1 MRIFATC
8 RARFSRAMPLA
19 WAAAVFLAAIITGTG
34 DLRAEINGR
43 DTYLGLVDRDVVNDL
58 LDAEQASIAA
68 LFKSRAARDS
78 ALPGHVPAPDTAA
91 IDDRRPRAKLQE
103 LSSEDADTTAAIS
116 EARSRVLPDMMAT
129 DLGGA
134 IDLTEI
140 LNVEVGEAG
149 AQWRCL
155 TEALYFEARGE
166 SLVGQIAVAEVI
178 LNRVESGEYPGSVC
192 GVVRQGTGELNR
204 CQFSFYCDGKAEE
217 VNNAE
222 KFDEM
227 GKIAWVML
235 HGKPRILT
243 GNATHYH
250 TTDVNPRWARK
261 LVRTARIGAHV
272 FYRPKLQLTQR

>member
-1 MRIFATC
+1 MRSIA
-8 RARFSRAMPLA
+8 RYPARFSRAMSPVL
-19 WAAAVFLAAIITGTG
+19 AAAAFVAAIVSGTA
-34 DLRAEINGR
+34 DTRAEFNSR
-43 DTYLGLVDRDVVNDL
+43 DAYVGGTDRNVITDL
-58 LDAEQASIAA
+58 LDAERASFAT
-68 LFKSRAARDS
+68 LFPLGAPRGGGLQGQVQLPAR
-78 ALPGHVPAPDTAA
+78 AA
-91 IDDRRPRAKLQE
+91 IDDRGPRAALRE
-103 LSSEDADTTAAIS
+103 LTSEDAETIAAIS
-116 EARSRVLPDMMAT
+116 EARSRVLPEMMAT

-140 LNVEVGEAG
+140 LSVEIGQPDE
-149 AQWRCL
+149 QWRCL
-155 TEALYFEARGE
+155 SEALYFEARGE
-166 SLVGQIAVAEVI
+166 SLVGQVAVAEVI

-192 GVVRQGTGELNR
+192 GVVRQGSGKLNG

-217 VNNAE
+217 VKNAG

-250 TTDVNPRWARK
+250 TAGVQPRWARK

-272 FYRPKLQLTQR
+272 FYRPKVQLTQR